1 MPGELLGAQDCQSSV
16 SAVLTRR
23 FLPVET
29 CLEFNSNADLKGVTF
44 MDIGLP
50 NQAYQ
55 AGVDWADDPI
65 ESLNRDDNV
74 RTSGVR
80 DPVQRWAKKGQSSVA
95 IISSSPEL
103 LLILVGWFPNNT
115 QRLTRIQK
123 QNTRRR
129 YNLMSQVILIEH
141 FFRCLEV
148 IGC

>member
-55 AGVDWADDPI
+55 AGVDWADDP
-65 ESLNRDDNV
+65 SLSTV
-74 RTSGVR
+74 TTMCAQVGSGIR
-80 DPVQRWAKKGQSSVA
+80 YKDGQRKGKAASQL
-95 IISSSPEL
+95 SPPPPNYFL
-103 LLILVGWFPNNT
+103 FWLVGFQT
-115 QRLTRIQK
+115 TRK
-123 QNTRRR
+123 
-129 YNLMSQVILIEH
+129 
-141 FFRCLEV
+141 
-148 IGC
+148 G